1 MSHFGLWTQCEK
13 ENQAKSTV
21 GKRNKKAPICELGG
35 DSVVAEAVFNLH
47 ILYSVHKISR
57 AGKVNPFYLNMEV
70 NTLVSVSVIGGA
82 DI

>member
-1 MSHFGLWTQCEK
+1 MRK
-13 ENQAKSTV
+13 KAKQRTTV

-35 DSVVAEAVFNLH
+35 DSVIAKTVSNLH

-70 NTLVSVSVIGGA
+70 DSVSVIRGA